1 MTDQRGNLGVAIAHL
16 ERLLATNPVMAEA
29 QAREILKVVP
39 SEAKT
44 LLLLSAALRAQ
55 GKFDDAVKILD
66 NPALLRID
74 QAVLDYERALA
85 YARGGHPQE
94 AIEALKHVVKRA
106 ADHPAAWRLMG
117 DQYILLGDLAGA
129 DYAYL
134 HHVDAAV
141 GDRRMI
147 EAAAALYDNKLAD
160 AEAALRTQLKAFP
173 TDIAAIRMLAEV
185 AARLERYDESERLLA
200 RALSLAPSFDAARSN
215 FVTVLH
221 RQNKAAEALSE
232 IDILLKRHPG
242 HAGYRNQQA
251 VVLAR
256 LGESARAEELYRGV
270 LKDVPNQPKI
280 WMSFGHTLKTAGKHA
295 EAVEAYRQS
304 VRQQPSLGEAW
315 WSLANLKTFR
325 FGDDDV
331 AAMTHALA
339 RADLSAEDRLHL
351 DFALGKAFEDR
362 FEYETSFTHYERA
375 NALRRTMLDYDADKV
390 SEHKDTLKRVLTEE
404 FFASRRDGGCE
415 ASDPIFIVG
424 LPRAGST
431 LVEQILASHSSIEG
445 TMELPDIFSMVG
457 RLKDAAA
464 KPFYPDVLA
473 AMTPEERR
481 QLGEE
486 YLARTRIH
494 RKLGRAHFID
504 KMPNNFLQIGFIAQI
519 LPKAKIIDVRRHPMA
534 CGFSCFKQHFAR
546 GQGFTYSLS
555 DIGRYY
561 ADYVEL
567 MAHYDAVLPGR
578 IHHIQYE
585 DLVADL
591 ESNVRRLLTYCG
603 LAYEEDCLRFYQND
617 RIVRTA
623 SSEQVRM
630 PIFSD
635 ALEHWRHYEK
645 WLEPLRKALGT
656 AP

>member
-1 MTDQRGNLGVAIAHL
+1 
-16 ERLLATNPVMAEA
+16 MAEV

-39 SEAKT
+39 GEAKT

-55 GKFDDAVKILD
+55 GKFAEAVEILD
-66 NPALLRID
+66 NPVLARID
-74 QAVLDYERALA
+74 PAVLDYERALGH
-85 YARGGHPQE
+85 ARGSHPQE
-94 AIEALKHVVKRA
+94 AIDALKRVVKREP
-106 ADHPAAWRLMG
+106 DHRAAWRLMG
-117 DQYILLGDLAGA
+117 DQYILIGDSAGA
-129 DYAYL
+129 DRAYL
-134 HHVDAAV
+134 HHVDAV
-141 GDRRMI
+141 VSDRHMI
-147 EAAAALYDNKLAD
+147 EAATALYDNKLPD
-160 AEAALRTQLKAFP
+160 AETILRAQLKAFP
-173 TDIAAIRMLAEV
+173 TDIAAIRMLAEI
-185 AARLERYDESERLLA
+185 AARLERYDEAERLLS
-200 RALSLAPSFDAARSN
+200 RALALAPSFDAARSN
-215 FVTVLH
+215 LVTVLH
-221 RQNKAAEALSE
+221 RQNKSAEALGE
-232 IDILLKRHPG
+232 IETLLKRHPG

-256 LGESARAEELYRGV
+256 LGESARAVELYRGV

-280 WMSFGHTLKTAGKHA
+280 WMSFGHTLKTAGQQA

-325 FGDDDV
+325 FGDSDIT
-331 AAMTHALA
+331 AMTHALA
-339 RADLSAEDRLHL
+339 DADLSAEDRLHL

-362 FEYETSFTHYERA
+362 GEYETSFTHYERA
-375 NALRRTMLDYDADKV
+375 NALRHGMLAYDADKV
-390 SEHKDTLKRVLTEE
+390 SEHKDTLKRGLTAD
-404 FFASRRDGGCE
+404 FFAGRPDGGSE
-415 ASDPIFIVG
+415 TPAPIFVVG
-424 LPRAGST
+424 LPRSGST
-431 LVEQILASHSSIEG
+431 LVEQILASHSRIEG
-445 TMELPDIFSMVG
+445 TMELPDIFAMVG

-473 AMTPEERR
+473 ALTPAERTT
-481 QLGEE
+481 LGEE

-494 RKLGRAHFID
+494 RKLGRPLFID
-504 KMPNNFLQIGFIAQI
+504 KMPNNFLQIGFIALI

-561 ADYVEL
+561 HDYVEL
-567 MAHYDAVLPGR
+567 MAHYDSVLPGR

-585 DLVADL
+585 ALVADL
-591 ESNVRRLLTYCG
+591 ETNVRQLLDYCG
-603 LAYEEDCLRFYQND
+603 LAYEENCLRFYQND

-645 WLEPLRKALGT
+645 WLEPLRKALGP
-656 AP
+656 AV

>member
-16 ERLLATNPVMAEA
+16 ERLLASNPAMAEA

-39 SEAKT
+39 GEAKT

-66 NPALLRID
+66 NPALLHID
-74 QAVLDYERALA
+74 QAVLDYERAVA
-85 YARGGHPQE
+85 HARGGHPKE
-94 AIEALKHVVKRA
+94 AIDALKRVVKLV

-117 DQYILLGDLAGA
+117 DQYILIGDSTGA

-141 GDRRMI
+141 SDRRMI
-147 EAAAALYDNKLAD
+147 VAAAALYDNKLPD
-160 AEAALRTQLKAFP
+160 AETALRSLLKAFP

-185 AARLERYDESERLLA
+185 AARLERYDEAERLLA
-200 RALSLAPSFDAARSN
+200 RALTLAPSFDAARSN
-215 FVTVLH
+215 LVTVLH
-221 RQNKAAEALSE
+221 RQNKAAEALAE
-232 IDILLKRHPG
+232 IEILLRRHPR

-256 LGESARAEELYRGV
+256 LGESERAEELYRGV

-280 WMSFGHTLKTAGKHA
+280 WMSFGHTLKTAGKQA

-331 AAMTHALA
+331 ATMTHALT
-339 RADLSAEDRLHL
+339 RAELSAEDRLHL

-362 FEYETSFTHYERA
+362 EEYETSFTHYERA
-375 NALRRTMLDYDADKV
+375 NAARRTMLDYDADKV
-390 SEHKDTLKRVLTEE
+390 SEHKDTLKRVLTKE
-404 FFASRRDGGCE
+404 FFTSHQDGGSK
-415 ASDPIFIVG
+415 APDPIFIVG

-431 LVEQILASHSSIEG
+431 LVEQILASHSMVEG
-445 TMELPDIFSMVG
+445 TMELPDIFSIVG
-457 RLKDAAA
+457 RLKDVAG

-473 AMTPEERR
+473 ALTPVERT

-494 RKLGRAHFID
+494 RKLGRALFID

-585 DLVADL
+585 ELVADL
-591 ESNVRRLLTYCG
+591 ETDVRRLLDYCG
-603 LAYEEDCLRFYQND
+603 LAYEENCLRFYQND

-645 WLEPLRKALGT
+645 WLEPLRKAL
-656 AP
+656 APAP